1 MSAHD
6 EDRIQHLLRQ
16 ALPPVDSKPKPGCSP
31 EPSVDA
37 SLEPSI
43 DLWPQVLRRLDA
55 HPAVQSQSRW
65 VWFDGA
71 LAAGLA
77 VLLVVSP
84 ASIPLLLYYL

>member
-1 MSAHD
+1 MSAHND
-6 EDRIQHLLRQ
+6 DRIQHLLQQ
-16 ALPPVDSKPKPGCSP
+16 ALPPVSA
-31 EPSVDA
+31 EIEA
-37 SLEPSI
+37 ETTLEPSI

-55 HPAVQSQSRW
+55 NSAPQSQW

-77 VLLVVSP
+77 VLVVVSP

>member
-16 ALPPVDSKPKPGCSP
+16 AIPPVDAGP
-31 EPSVDA
+31 EPSR
-37 SLEPSI
+37 
-43 DLWPQVLRRLDA
+43 DLWPQVLRRLDDNLA
-55 HPAVQSQSRW
+55 ATSTSQPRSRW
-65 VWFDGA
+65 VWFDWA

-77 VLLVVSP
+77 VIAVSFP